1 MFCKITMT
9 LLNLKMIRDPLNSVK
24 DRGQSIYDYP
34 WIYTFCSVS
43 LYSSLCQF
51 FLYKDNGVRR

>member
-43 LYSSLCQF
+43 PYSSLCQF
-51 FLYKDNGVRR
+51 FFYKDNGVRR